1 MIKRLGKTSLFCD
14 IILLGEVMS
23 KCGKEEKETLEVIN
37 EIGFL
42 GDVLDVAAGDGRF
55 LLELLNKSRSVTA
68 IDIDKKEL
76 EMLKENC
83 AIEYRNKLKTEIVD
97 ITKRFPYQDETYDT
111 IFCTG
116 TLHLFDKSTIASII
130 REMNRCLKQDGT
142 MILDFATDIRR
153 LDCNDN
159 EVVFESE
166 GSYGTDDAIALFHE
180 LLNNC
185 SLDIQKATFKE
196 DNLDEAGYN
205 SIAGNFLI
213 VTAGKVKRKIN
224 HF

>member
-1 MIKRLGKTSLFCD
+1 
-14 IILLGEVMS
+14 MS
-23 KCGKEEKETLEVIN
+23 KWGKEEKETLEVIN
-37 EIGFL
+37 EVGFL

-76 EMLKENC
+76 EALKENC
-83 AIEYRNKLKTEIVD
+83 VIEYSNKLKTEIVD
-97 ITKRFPYQDETYDT
+97 ITKRFPYQDDTYDT

-153 LDCNDN
+153 LDCNGN
-159 EVVFESE
+159 EVVFEGE
-166 GSYGTDDAIALFHE
+166 GSYGTDDAIVLFHE
-180 LLNNC
+180 LLNDC